1 MHTSTSLRWLV
12 VAVTAAMML
21 AVAAAC
27 AGETIEVPGE
37 TVVVE
42 KEVIKTVEV
51 PGETVVK
58 EVIKE
63 VMVPGE
69 TVIVKEEV
77 VKEVM
82 VPGETVVVKEEVVKT
97 VEVPGETVTVEVV
110 KEVMV
115 PGETVVVEK
124 EVIKTVEVPG
134 ETVVVEQEVVKT
146 VEVVKEVPR
155 GPVGDT
161 TKVVGAFVT
170 IGSNLDPRADGHKP
184 SGFPIFDPLLHMN
197 QDHEV
202 EPYLANSWE
211 ASSSLKQITFHL
223 RDDAKFHSGDP
234 VEARDIIKTIEIYWL
249 DPSQVFGRANDY
261 KNNVTKMEAVDNTTF
276 VLEMSTPAVDRL
288 EFYTEKDPHH
298 VLNASRIE
306 ELGEEAYFQDP
317 VNSKLGSGPY
327 IMTDRDPDSFYKY
340 ERWADWWGGTP
351 GWGDGGVHFQYLEI
365 RRVPDPATRIALL
378 AANQADMIT
387 MSPILLGSIGR
398 IPGRD
403 VIQSPAGI
411 MTDIVFSGL
420 FRPDKPG
427 YRADNPY
434 LDERVR
440 KAINLGIDRDDLNQR
455 VYGNGA
461 TRSDAPLLALGM
473 LGWNDP
479 VAVAMRSAPI
489 PFDPEEGK
497 RLLAEAGHTDTEFN
511 FGLVEGYA
519 GYPENREVGE
529 YLVNELQRNLGLNIS
544 AAPLNLGAL
553 FGANSRRELYQ
564 DTFYM
569 TNGHRKNMNQSF
581 LPRSQW
587 YPPSG
592 QGTPGEDSG
601 LGCGDFLGKE
611 FDDIYQPVVWAETQ
625 EEHAMRAALA
635 SQYIRD
641 TWLTVPLLVIPLYW
655 GVNSDK
661 ISNWHLVPGAPW
673 ANGFRTLK
681 PAQ

>member
-1 MHTSTSLRWLV
+1 MIKEIGLRMFVLV
-12 VAVTAAMML
+12 AGLAMLM

-27 AGETIEVPGE
+27 TE
-37 TVVVE
+37 
-42 KEVIKTVEV
+42 TVEV
-51 PGETVVK
+51 PGETIVVK
-58 EVIKE
+58 EEVIKE

-69 TVIVKEEV
+69 TVTVEV
-77 VKEVM
+77 VKEVE
-82 VPGETVVVKEEVVKT
+82 VPGETVVVEKVVTETVEVPGETVVVEKEVVKT

-124 EVIKTVEVPG
+124 EVVKTVEVPG
-134 ETVVVEQEVVKT
+134 ETVVVKEEVF
-146 VEVVKEVPR
+146 R
-155 GPVGDT
+155 RPVGDAA
-161 TKVVGAFVT
+161 KAVGAFAT

-197 QDHEV
+197 QDHHV
-202 EPYLANSWE
+202 EPYLAASWE
-211 ASSSLKQITFHL
+211 ASPGLKQITFRL
-223 RDDAKFHSGDP
+223 RDDATFHTGDA
-234 VEARDIIKTIEIYWL
+234 VEARDIIQTIDIYWR
-249 DPSQVFGRANDY
+249 DPSQDYARANDY
-261 KNNVTKMEAVDNTTF
+261 KNNVVRLDVVDNLTLE
-276 VLEMSTPAVDRL
+276 LEMSTPAVDRL

-317 VNSKLGSGPY
+317 INSKLGSGPY
-327 IMTDRDPDSFYKY
+327 IMTDRDPDSFYAY

-351 GWGDGGVHFQYLEI
+351 GWGDGGVHFEYLEI
-365 RRVPDPATRIALL
+365 RRVPDPATRIAML

-387 MSPILLGSIGR
+387 MSPILLETIGR
-398 IPGRD
+398 IPGRE

-411 MTDIVFSGL
+411 MTDIVFSGM
-420 FRPDKPG
+420 FRDHQPG

-440 KAINLGIDRDDLNQR
+440 EALNIGIDRDDLNQR
-455 VYGNGA
+455 VYGGGA
-461 TRSDAPLLALGM
+461 IRSDAPLLAPGM
-473 LGWNDP
+473 LGWDDP
-479 VAVAMRSAPI
+479 VAVAMRENPI
-489 PFDPEEGK
+489 PFDPERGK
-497 RLLAEAGHTDTEFN
+497 MLLAEAGHADTEFN
-511 FGLVEGYA
+511 FGLVDGYA

-569 TNGHRKNMNQSF
+569 SNGHRKNMNLSF
-581 LPRSQW
+581 IPRSQW
-587 YPPSG
+587 YSPSV
-592 QGTPGEDSG
+592 PGEPGTDG
-601 LGCGDFLGKE
+601 PLGYGDFLGKE
-611 FDDIYQPVVWAETQ
+611 FDDIYQPVFWAETQ

-635 SQYIRD
+635 SQYIRE
-641 TWLTVPLLVIPLYW
+641 TWLSVPLLVIPLYW

-661 ISNWHLVPGAPW
+661 VSSWHLVPGAPW

>member
-12 VAVTAAMML
+12 VAISAAML
-21 AVAAAC
+21 LVFAAAC
-27 AGETIEVPGE
+27 TETVEVPGE
-37 TVVVE
+37 TIVVE
-42 KEVIKTVEV
+42 KVVTETVEVPGETIVVEKVVTETVEV
-51 PGETVVK
+51 PGETVTK
-58 EVIKE
+58 
-63 VMVPGE
+63 
-69 TVIVKEEV
+69 EV

-82 VPGETVVVKEEVVKT
+82 VPGETVVVKEEVVRT
-97 VEVPGETVTVEVV
+97 VEVPGETVVKEVV

-124 EVIKTVEVPG
+124 EVVKTVEVPG
-134 ETVVVEQEVVKT
+134 ETVVVEKEVVKT

-161 TKVVGAFVT
+161 TKAVGAFAT

-197 QDHEV
+197 QDHQV
-202 EPYLANSWE
+202 EPYLAASWE
-211 ASSSLKQITFHL
+211 ASPTLKQITFHL
-223 RDDAKFHSGDP
+223 RDDAKFHTGDA
-234 VEARDIIKTIEIYWL
+234 VEARDIIQTIDIYWR
-249 DPSQVFGRANDY
+249 DPSQDYARANDY
-261 KNNVTKMEAVDNTTF
+261 KNNVVRLEAVDNLTLE
-276 VLEMSTPAVDRL
+276 LEMSTPAVDRL

-306 ELGEEAYFQDP
+306 ELGAEDYFQDP
-317 VNSKLGSGPY
+317 INSKLGSGPY
-327 IMTDRDPDSFYKY
+327 IMTDRDPDSFYAY
-340 ERWADWWGGTP
+340 ERWDDWWGGTQ

-378 AANQADMIT
+378 AANQADVIT
-387 MSPILLGSIGR
+387 MSPILLGTIGR
-398 IPGRD
+398 IPGRT

-420 FRPDKPG
+420 FREHQPG

-440 KAINLGIDRDDLNQR
+440 KALNIGIDRDDLNQR
-455 VYGNGA
+455 VYAGGA
-461 TRSDAPLLALGM
+461 IRSDAPLLAPGM
-473 LGWNDP
+473 LGWDDP
-479 VAVAMRSAPI
+479 VAVAMRNDPI

-497 RLLAEAGHTDTEFN
+497 RLLAEAGHADTEFN
-511 FGLVEGYA
+511 FGLVDGYA

-569 TNGHRKNMNQSF
+569 SNGHRKNMNLSF
-581 LPRSQW
+581 IPRSQW
-587 YPPSG
+587 YSPSVPG
-592 QGTPGEDSG
+592 SPGEDG
-601 LGCGDFLGKE
+601 PLGYGDFLGKE
-611 FDDIYQPVVWAETQ
+611 FDDIYQPVFWAETQ
-625 EEHAMRAALA
+625 QEHAMLAALA
-635 SQYIRD
+635 SQYIRQ
-641 TWLTVPLLVIPLYW
+641 TWLSVPLLVIPLYW

-661 ISNWHLVPGAPW
+661 ISSWHLVPGAPW